1 MKTKNMKNI
10 SLALAS
16 AAVCAA
22 IGGITLNNNVT
33 ASAAVQEKN
42 LSEIF
47 YASSAVIAPKT
58 IQESGADVKVTAFD
72 FSDEGSVS
80 VKRDLALKWF
90 DVTGAKKYFT
100 TTFAFQTLDFISA
113 SVVMETPSAW
123 ATEKGVA
130 ENVVKFTK
138 EESKYYVTVN
148 GENKTEITSWLTANT
163 PITLALGEGDN
174 DGEMNVSLNGAVYG
188 QFTNVGANYADYEY
202 DKTDS
207 LKFTL
212 NLKEDGDNTDKT
224 ATLLIYDINGQSFKD
239 LTVDDETTTDVD
251 EGNKVKDTA
260 APVVVV
266 NEELYGFALGT
277 QFNLD
282 YIVLDVFQDGNLSK
296 ELTFYQYNPNVAST
310 DTEKYEKFAT
320 LNTTTYFYD
329 TVYNVGTTNAPV
341 YNTVYNVEGA
351 EYVAIKLTAWD
362 STFNEAEG
370 DYKKAVYDIAWYA
383 NQDRVIAP
391 NETTAKGTAL
401 STTLSYIPVD
411 KSNEGPKYNE
421 KYVKTIGEETVR
433 GDNNLTQEAFE
444 NQQEVKDFY
453 AALEKQLAG
462 VYAGTSSE
470 SYVNIPSLKWFFNN
484 SNTYGYRNMKFNISY
499 RKPNA
504 DSESSATSLS
514 YNGVKFLAEKEGKYE
529 FKVFATNTEGGAME
543 YYHNGKLVELTV
555 ENVWDIDAIPYFHF
569 EIKDKG
575 LKVKE
580 PTATKGTR
588 DTKVLNEK
596 YTMSSLTVLG
606 ANNLKQ
612 DAKLYK
618 IDLASYNRTNPN
630 VELKEDHLIGVT
642 YERIAEKVAA
652 WASVAG
658 NDLATTDD
666 IFAVYL
672 NAYAEVLAERVGGG
686 ATAAGLKGVFVPI
699 SEAGDRL
706 NGKKEDDKYEWD
718 ASSKPFKTVEEGHF
732 LVLVDYSETIN
743 PAQRA
748 AAYKVV
754 LVQSKKATITG
765 ESQWWKD
772 NLVSVILFAISGV
785 LLIIV
790 IILLFVKPSE
800 ETLED
805 LDEKAEEKAA
815 KKQPKDEE

>member
-47 YASSAVIAPKT
+47 YASSAVIAPET
-58 IQESGADVKVTAFD
+58 IQEGGEDVKVTAFD
-72 FSDEGSVS
+72 FSDEGFVS

-113 SVVMETPSAW
+113 SIVMETPSAW

-148 GENKTEITSWLTANT
+148 GADKTEVTSWLTANT
-163 PITLALGEGDN
+163 PITLALSDGDN
-174 DGEMNVSLNGAVYG
+174 DGEMNVSLNGTVYG

-202 DKTDS
+202 DETDS
-207 LKFTL
+207 LKFTFD
-212 NLKEDGDNTDKT
+212 LKEDGDETEKT
-224 ATLLIYDINGQSFKD
+224 ATLLIYDVNGQSFKG
-239 LTVDDETTTDVD
+239 LTAED
-251 EGNKVKDTA
+251 KVKDTA

-277 QFNLD
+277 PFNLD
-282 YIVLDVFQDGNLSK
+282 YLVLDVFQDTNLSK

-310 DTEKYEKFAT
+310 DTENYEKLST
-320 LNTTTYFYD
+320 LSTSTNIID
-329 TVYNVGTTNAPV
+329 TVYNVGTTDAPV

-351 EYVAIKLTAWD
+351 EYIAIKLIAWD
-362 STFNEAEG
+362 STFNESEG

-383 NQDRVIAP
+383 NQTRVISP
-391 NETTAKGTAL
+391 DETSKSGKQL
-401 STTLSYIPVD
+401 SATLNYIPVD

-421 KYVKTIGEETVR
+421 KYVKIVNEETVR
-433 GDNNLTQEAFE
+433 GDSNTTQAAFE

-453 AALEKQLAG
+453 AALEKELAG

-504 DSESSATSLS
+504 DSESSATNLS
-514 YNGVKFLAEKEGKYE
+514 YNGIKFLAEKEGKYE
-529 FKVFATNTEGGAME
+529 FKVFATNTEGGNME
-543 YYHNGKLVELTV
+543 YYHNGELVELTV

-569 EIKDKG
+569 ELADKG

-588 DTKVLNEK
+588 DTKVLDEK

-606 ANNLKQ
+606 ASNLKQ

-618 IDLASYNRTNPN
+618 IDLAAYNSTNPN
-630 VELKEDHLIGVT
+630 KELTEDHLIGVT
-642 YERIAEKVAA
+642 YERMAEKVAA
-652 WASVAG
+652 WASVSG

-672 NAYAEVLAERVGGG
+672 NAYAEVLAERVGGNV
-686 ATAAGLKGVFVPI
+686 TAASFKDVFVPI

-706 NGKKEDDKYEWD
+706 NGKEEDDKYEWD
-718 ASSKPFKTVEEGHF
+718 ASSKSFKTVEEGYF
-732 LVLVDYSETIN
+732 LVLADYSETIN

-754 LVQSKKATITG
+754 LVQSKKATIKG

-790 IILLFVKPSE
+790 IVLLFVKPSE

-805 LDEKAEEKAA
+805 LDKKAEEKAA